1 MTMNIPRARYL
12 PHIDA
17 LRALAVLAVV
27 AYHLDGRLL
36 PGGFAGVD
44 VFFVISGFVVSMAA
58 SSRGPSSSR
67 AFVVDFFAR
76 RVRRIVPALGVC
88 LLVTAFMSALWI
100 PPSWLSDNVP
110 RTGRYAFFGLG
121 NIVLARS
128 DNQYFSPL
136 AEFNPFTHTWSLGVE
151 EQFYLVFPFLFAM
164 WLRGGRCRVVALAL
178 FMGGAAMSFL
188 LAVDMIG
195 AGNSKGYYLFIARFW
210 EMAAGVLL
218 YLGWSSTL
226 YKSISA
232 RRDYRRIRTLLLA
245 VGAACLCWSLL
256 CSEPGKSPG
265 YATLV
270 PVAAAALLIAAF
282 DAGRVVEVRRARN
295 WHSWLTSVG
304 QMSYSL
310 YLWHWPV
317 IVLFKWTVGFSK
329 PWQSATA
336 LALSFLLARLSWRF
350 VERPFRSEHVF
361 ANVTPG
367 RTVVVAFMAIC
378 IGSGIAHA
386 MDRHQAK
393 FSFSTVARS
402 PELWYPSK
410 GQRLTDEKGCK
421 VSPSRTDLAV
431 GWRVTY
437 RRNGCQGNSTAP
449 DVFAVGDSHALAY
462 GPAFASYALQTGAV
476 VTVYNN
482 GGCPFLS
489 LQPWRE
495 DNPRCRESSSNA
507 LTDLLPNLQPGSVV
521 FLPSLRLPRFVD
533 QWVIYPGEQVNSLAA
548 APRTSEHAEST
559 MRDAR
564 AVLAKL
570 RATGASVMLQAPGP
584 VLKAPPFRCADW
596 WTASNEI
603 CAAGTRIDRSEFLA
617 LRDPMLAALESLAGD
632 DHGIGIFD
640 PVKSLCPGGQTC
652 EGLID
657 GKPLFFD
664 GDHIS
669 AYGNQ
674 VLLPSF
680 TASMR
685 QAVVPSN
692 GAPSLSPP
700 LPMLARPVEF
710 DQPDG

>member
-1 MTMNIPRARYL
+1 MTMNITRARHL
-12 PHIDA
+12 AHIDA

-58 SSRGPSSSR
+58 ASRGAPTSH
-67 AFVVDFFAR
+67 AFIVDFFAR
-76 RVRRIVPALGVC
+76 RVRRIFPALGVC
-88 LLVTAFMSALWI
+88 LLATAFMSALWI
-100 PPSWLSDNVP
+100 PPSWLSDDVP
-110 RTGRYAFFGLG
+110 RTGRYAFFGLS
-121 NIVLARS
+121 NVVLARS
-128 DNQYFSPL
+128 ENSYFSPL

-164 WLRGGRCRVVALAL
+164 LLRGGIGRLVALVL
-178 FMGGAAMSFL
+178 FMVNAAMSFL
-188 LAVDMIG
+188 LAVDMMEEG
-195 AGNSKGYYLFIARFW
+195 GSKGYYLFITRFW

-226 YKSISA
+226 YKSTSS
-232 RRDYRRIRTLLLA
+232 RREFRRIRRSLSVLG
-245 VGAACLCWSLL
+245 VACLSWSFLY
-256 CSEPGKSPG
+256 SEPGRTPG

-282 DAGRVVEVRRARN
+282 DSANSVEGRRARH

-317 IVLFKWTVGFSK
+317 IVLFKWTVGLSK
-329 PWQSATA
+329 PWQSAAA

-350 VERPFRSEHVF
+350 VERPFMSESVV

-367 RTVVVAFMAIC
+367 RTVVVALMAVC
-378 IGSGIAHA
+378 VGSGIARA
-386 MDRHQAK
+386 MERHQAK
-393 FSFSTVARS
+393 FSFSAAAKS

-421 VSPSRTDLAV
+421 VSPSRSELAV

-437 RRNGCQGNSTAP
+437 RRTGCQDGSTAP

-482 GGCPFLS
+482 GGCPFVS

-495 DNPRCRESSSNA
+495 DKPHCRESSSIA
-507 LTDLLPNLQPGSVV
+507 LTDLLPNLQPGTVV

-533 QWVIYPGEQVNSLAA
+533 QWVIYPDEQVTSLAA
-548 APRTSEHAEST
+548 APRRSEGVDGT
-559 MRDAR
+559 MREAR

-617 LRDPMLAALESLAGD
+617 LRGPMLSALESLAGD
-632 DHGIGIFD
+632 DQGIGIFD
-640 PVKSLCPGGQTC
+640 PAKSLCPGGQTC

-685 QAVVPSN
+685 QAVVPST
-692 GAPSLSPP
+692 GSLPLSSP
-700 LPMLARPVEF
+700 LPMLASPGEAH
-710 DQPDG
+710 PSDG

>member
-1 MTMNIPRARYL
+1 MTMNISRARHL
-12 PHIDA
+12 AHIDV

-44 VFFVISGFVVSMAA
+44 VFFVISGFVVSMASA
-58 SSRGPSSSR
+58 SRGAPSSH
-67 AFVVDFFAR
+67 AFIVDFFAR
-76 RVRRIVPALGVC
+76 RVRRILPALGVC
-88 LLVTAFMSALWI
+88 LLATAFMSALWI
-100 PPSWLSDNVP
+100 PPSWLSDDVP
-110 RTGRYAFFGLG
+110 RTGRYAFFGLS
-121 NIVLARS
+121 NVVLARS
-128 DNQYFSPL
+128 ENSYFSPL

-151 EQFYLVFPFLFAM
+151 EQFYLVYPFIFAM
-164 WLRGGRCRVVALAL
+164 LLRGGVGRLIAFALL
-178 FMGGAAMSFL
+178 MVGAATSFL
-188 LAVDMIG
+188 LAVGMMEG
-195 AGNSKGYYLFIARFW
+195 GGSKGYYLFITRFW

-218 YLGWSSTL
+218 YLGWSSTP
-226 YKSISA
+226 YKSAS
-232 RRDYRRIRTLLLA
+232 RRSDYRRIRTSLAA
-245 VGAACLCWSLL
+245 VGVACLCWSLV
-256 CSEPGKSPG
+256 CSEPGRTPG
-265 YATLV
+265 YVTLV
-270 PVAAAALLIAAF
+270 PVAAAALLIASVDPEDAI
-282 DAGRVVEVRRARN
+282 DGGRARDWHPWLISAGR
-295 WHSWLTSVG
+295 
-304 QMSYSL
+304 MSYSI

-317 IVLFKWTVGFSK
+317 IVLFKWTVGLSK
-329 PWQSATA
+329 PWQSAAA

-350 VERPFRSEHVF
+350 VERPFMSERVV
-361 ANVTPG
+361 ANVSPG
-367 RTVVVAFMAIC
+367 RTVIVAFMVVC
-378 IGSGIAHA
+378 VGSGIARA
-386 MDRHQAK
+386 MERHQAK
-393 FSFSTVARS
+393 FSFSTAARS

-421 VSPSRTDLAV
+421 VSPSRSELTV

-437 RRNGCQGNSTAP
+437 RRTGCQDGSTAP

-462 GPAFASYALQTGAV
+462 GPAFASYALKTGAV

-495 DNPRCRESSSNA
+495 DKPHCRESSSIA
-507 LTDLLPNLQPGSVV
+507 LTDLLPNLQPGTVV
-521 FLPSLRLPRFVD
+521 FLPSLRFPRFVD
-533 QWVIYPGEQVNSLAA
+533 QWVVYPDEQVTSLAA
-548 APRTSEHAEST
+548 APRASEGADRT
-559 MRDAR
+559 MREAR

-617 LRDPMLAALESLAGD
+617 LRGPMLSALESLAGD

-640 PVKSLCPGGQTC
+640 PTKSLCPGGQIC
-652 EGLID
+652 EGLVD

-685 QAVVPSN
+685 QAVVPST
-692 GAPSLSPP
+692 GAPPLSPQ
-700 LPMLARPVEF
+700 LPMPARPFEF
-710 DQPDG
+710 DQRGG